1 MEIKKDNNSN
11 SDIES
16 EKKVIK
22 KSKTTSKRK
31 TTKKKN
37 TRRTK
42 KKDETV
48 MTRENQEYIVWIIWQ
63 TFPWLR
69 EEAEEEIKREEKR
82 WQGRPRVI
90 TDVEVQKIR
99 SCFSVG
105 MKVKEMLFFCKIK
118 KSSFY
123 NYCKENPGFLEE
135 IDYLKNSMTLQA
147 KYNILAEIKKWSV
160 ADSWKRLEKVEADK
174 FWNKIQV
181 DNRNIMDKE
190 QQDMYNKIVKNN
202 KE

>member
-135 IDYLKNSMTLQA
+135 IDYLKNSITLQA

>member
-48 MTRENQEYIVWIIWQ
+48 MTRENQEYIIWIIWQ

-135 IDYLKNSMTLQA
+135 IDYLKNSITLQA

-190 QQDMYNKIVKNN
+190 QQDMYDKIVKNN
-202 KE
+202 IE

>member
-48 MTRENQEYIVWIIWQ
+48 MTRENQEYIIWIIWQ
-63 TFPWLR
+63 TFPWLK

-90 TDVEVQKIR
+90 TDVVVHIR
-99 SCFSVG
+99 SSCFSVG
-105 MKVKEMLFFCKIK
+105 LKVKLLLFFCKIK

-135 IDYLKNSMTLQA
+135 IDYLKNSITLQA

-190 QQDMYNKIVKNN
+190 QQDMYDKIIKNN
-202 KE
+202 IE